1 MNEASRLAAITAF
14 LLKHRSSP
22 LFRRAGVGREEA
34 CDPAKAKEFAD
45 DLEALGPT
53 FVKVGQTLSTRPDL
67 LPREYLDA
75 LERLQDEAEPVPLEQ
90 IEAQIEKELGAPVR
104 KLFKAFSPEPIGTAS
119 LAQVHAATL
128 PSGRRVAVK
137 VQRPDLSTQVET
149 DLASLKRLVAAGGA
163 VGLAPGRYGF
173 AEWLEEF
180 HAAML
185 AELDYLQEAE
195 NLETFRSRMEEF
207 PDILVPAPVWD
218 YTTSRVLT
226 MELATGIRVTDIPE
240 VRRTEIDL
248 VPLAHDLGRA
258 YLDQIFVHGLIHAD
272 PHPGNM
278 LLTAEHQ
285 LVLLDLGM
293 VGHVPPRLR
302 DQLLKLVLATVEG
315 RGEQAAEVFM
325 HMGTRLEEFDE
336 PRFTREIS
344 RKVSRFCHAEVG
356 VESEGEVLLEMIR
369 VAIDCGLK
377 PPTEL
382 TMLAKTLLN
391 LEGVMLALDRDV
403 SIKGILREH
412 MEKLFRAR
420 ATSSLDLGRLVTDAL
435 DVQELVRE
443 APPRLSVL
451 LRTLA
456 DNRFRVHIA
465 GLEESK
471 LIEGIQKVAN
481 RITAGLISAAM
492 IVGAALIMRIDA
504 GPKLFGYPALAL
516 VMFLIAAVV
525 GGMLVFASLVG
536 DRRAP
541 PADHK
546 DPI

>member
-14 LLKHRSSP
+14 LLKHRASP
-22 LFRRAGVGREEA
+22 LFRRGGAGDEA

-45 DLEALGPT
+45 DIEALGPT
-53 FVKVGQTLSTRPDL
+53 FVKIGQTLSTRPDL
-67 LPREYLDA
+67 LPRPYLDA
-75 LERLQDEAEPVPLEQ
+75 LERLQDEVEPVPFDAVQ
-90 IEAQIEKELGAPVR
+90 AQVEKELGAPLR
-104 KLFKAFSPEPIGTAS
+104 KLFREFSEEPIGTAS
-119 LAQVHAATL
+119 LAQVHAAQL

-137 VQRPDLSTQVET
+137 VQRPDLSAQIDADV
-149 DLASLKRLVAAGGA
+149 ASLRRLVAAGGV

-173 AEWLEEF
+173 AEWLDEF
-180 HAAML
+180 QAAML

-195 NLETFRSRMEEF
+195 NLETFRSRLQDF

-218 YTTSRVLT
+218 YTSSRVLT

-240 VRRTEIDL
+240 VRRTEVDL
-248 VPLAHDLGRA
+248 SPLARGLGRA

-278 LLTAEHQ
+278 LLTGDQQ

-293 VGHVPPRLR
+293 VAHVPPRLR

-356 VESEGEVLLEMIR
+356 VESEGEVLLNMVR

-391 LEGVMLALDRDV
+391 LEGVMLALDREV

-420 ATSSLDLGRLVTDAL
+420 AQASLDIGRMVTDAL

-492 IVGAALIMRIDA
+492 IVGAALIMDIDA

-516 VMFLIAAVV
+516 TMFLIAAVL
-525 GGMLVFASLVG
+525 GGCLVFASLMG
-536 DRRAP
+536 DRKAP

-546 DPI
+546 DPV